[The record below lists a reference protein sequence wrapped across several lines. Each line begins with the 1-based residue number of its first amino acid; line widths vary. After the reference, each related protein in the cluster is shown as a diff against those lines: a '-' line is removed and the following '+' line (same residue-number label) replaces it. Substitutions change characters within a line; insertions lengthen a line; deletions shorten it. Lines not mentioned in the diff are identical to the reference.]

1 MIIIPAID
9 LRDGKCV
16 RLLQGDFNRVTV
28 YGDDPVAMALNWQEQ
43 GAQRLHIVDLDG
55 SLEGS
60 PKNRDI
66 IIKIAERLQIPVE
79 VGGGVRD
86 MKTIDGYLRGGVE
99 WVILGT
105 AAIKDGQLMR
115 DACETYRGHIILGL
129 DAKDGQ
135 VAVQGWT
142 ERTSLSVREVV
153 ERFRDYGLAAVVYT
167 DISRDGMQTGVNV
180 EATKQLAQMTEIPV
194 IASGGVSDIRDIE
207 KLMEIEQYGILGV
220 IAGKALYAGTLSLP
234 EAIVVAGG
242 VDKKTK

>member
-9 LRDGKCV
+9 LHHGKCV

-28 YGDDPVAMALNWQEQ
+28 YADDPLEVALRWQEQ
-43 GAQRLHIVDLDG
+43 GAERIHLVDLDG
-55 SLEGS
+55 SLVGT
-60 PKNRDI
+60 PKNREI
-66 IIKIAERLQIPVE
+66 IINIAQELSIPLE
-79 VGGGVRD
+79 VGGGIRD

-115 DACETYRGHIILGL
+115 DACESYPGHIILGL

-142 ERTSLSVREVV
+142 ERTTLSVREVV
-153 ERFRDYGLAAVVYT
+153 DRFRDYGLAAVVYT

-180 EATKQLAQMTEIPV
+180 EATKLLAQVTEIPV

-220 IAGKALYAGTLSLP
+220 IAGKALYAATLSLP
-234 EAIVVAGG
+234 EAITVAGG
-242 VDKKTK
+242 TCKK